1 MSTNVIF
8 ILSFLSAIA
17 FGAPLSTIT
26 SQHLPQLP
34 SNFTMPAN
42 ATLAAI
48 NATAEHKGQSPS
60 SSHDSDLSTGSLIGI
75 VLGGLV
81 GLLVI
86 LWVAH
91 RLAQRNRQ

>member
-8 ILSFLSAIA
+8 VLSFLSAIA

-26 SQHLPQLP
+26 SQHLPLPP

-42 ATLAAI
+42 ATIAAI
-48 NATAEHKGQSPS
+48 NATAEHKGQSP